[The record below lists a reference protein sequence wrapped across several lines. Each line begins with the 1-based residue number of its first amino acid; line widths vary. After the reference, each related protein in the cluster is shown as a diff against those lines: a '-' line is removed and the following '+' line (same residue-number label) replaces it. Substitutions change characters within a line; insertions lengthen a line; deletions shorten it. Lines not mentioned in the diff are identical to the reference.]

1 MGSPG
6 LKLILLLIAFA
17 VVYAIVKAYKNKLDR
32 PRGGSAPAKD
42 EDMVR
47 CVQCG
52 VHLPRSESV
61 MSGNLFYCSADH
73 RRLHQQRSG

>member
-1 MGSPG
+1 M
-6 LKLILLLIAFA
+6 KLILLVIAFA
-17 VVYAIVKAYKNKLDR
+17 VVYLIVKSYKNKLGR
-32 PRGGSAPAKD
+32 SRRSSAPAKD
-42 EDMVR
+42 EDMVC

-73 RRLHQQRSG
+73 RRLHQQGSG

>member
-1 MGSPG
+1 
-6 LKLILLLIAFA
+6 LKLILLLIGL
-17 VVYAIVKAYKNKLDR
+17 VIVYVIVKAFKNKLDR
-32 PRGGSAPAKD
+32 PRGRSAPAKH

-73 RRLHQQRSG
+73 RRLHQQQSG